1 MENKRR
7 KRTFP
12 IDIKKIGLV
21 VAAVILF
28 FLVMD
33 LNSRLNELTRLSAQE
48 EKAATVLSNLQSTLD
63 LLETQVAFATSEGAV
78 EEWAYQESH
87 MVRPG
92 EKLIIPLS
100 PAGTSP
106 QVVILPTPTIVP
118 VENWEVWLALLLGK

>member
-1 MENKRR
+1 MENQRR
-7 KRTFP
+7 KRTFS
-12 IDIKKIGLV
+12 IDYKKIGLV

-33 LNSRLNELTRLSAQE
+33 LNSRLNELSRLSAQE
-48 EKAATVLSNLQSTLD
+48 EKAATILSNLQSTLD
-63 LLETQVAFATSEGAV
+63 LLETQVAYATSEGAV

-106 QVVILPTPTIVP
+106 QVVILPTPTVIP